1 MTLRLVVSVGL
12 LAGIAAS
19 GPALAS
25 GAEDFY
31 RTKPAMR
38 MIVSSSAGGGY
49 DMLGRLSARYFTK
62 YLPGEPQIVVQNMP
76 GGGGVTATNHL
87 YMIAAKDGTV
97 IGHIDRGMATA
108 ALLYGANS
116 QTQFDATKF
125 NWLGSMSR
133 EVGVGLVA
141 KNSPARTLADMRQ
154 REIVIGTNGPET
166 DSAMYAR
173 VSNALLG
180 TKFKVVFGYP
190 GQVEY
195 YLALAR
201 GEVDGIFMTGWS
213 GPNRITALKDIERGQ
228 VDYFVQMAS
237 SRHEDAPNTP
247 TMRELLKDE
256 KDRQILDILMSRL
269 DLGRP
274 YLVPPGVPADRVALL
289 RKAFDLTAADA
300 DFQAEATKVGIKID
314 PITGEAAQKI
324 IADMYK
330 TPTDVLS
337 RMQAIVQIAK

>member
-1 MTLRLVVSVGL
+1 
-12 LAGIAAS
+12 
-19 GPALAS
+19 
-25 GAEDFY
+25 
-31 RTKPAMR
+31 
-38 MIVSSSAGGGY
+38 
-49 DMLGRLSARYFTK
+49 
-62 YLPGEPQIVVQNMP
+62 MP

-274 YLVPPGVPADRVALL
+274 YLVPPGVPADRVAFPKRPAIIFLQGRHQAHGVHGAVFGFL
-289 RKAFDLTAADA
+289 GAAKGAAGIYPFIGKAEFFHQPQHLHHIA
-300 DFQAEATKVGIKID
+300 G
-314 PITGEAAQKI
+314 TGPAPKLAHG
-324 IADMYK
+324 
-330 TPTDVLS
+330 
-337 RMQAIVQIAK
+337 